1 MKKRSPVE
9 LLSDL
14 ERFSTYFTLS
24 KSPFFFLSKY
34 IFIQF
39 LDWNQLLKMSKHG
52 RKIANWKVGLEPIRH
67 LPL

>member
-24 KSPFFFLSKY
+24 KSPFFFIKIY
-34 IFIQF
+34 FYPIFG
-39 LDWNQLLKMSKHG
+39 LKSV
-52 RKIANWKVGLEPIRH
+52 VGG
-67 LPL
+67 

>member
-24 KSPFFFLSKY
+24 KSPFFFYQNIFLSNFWTE
-34 IFIQF
+34 ISCG
-39 LDWNQLLKMSKHG
+39 WLKMSKHG
-52 RKIANWKVGLEPIRH
+52 RKIAN
-67 LPL
+67 